1 MLRRTIKRRFVT
13 ADHIFV
19 NARHNQITIKSQSR
33 HICATLRSDPGFVQW
48 AIPPLFGDHAMT
60 AIDLATKS
68 NDELIAIIEAMSKA
82 SQSRLTL
89 KVSEKGALSL
99 YGMGQWPV
107 TLYRSQ
113 WERLIDFVPEISAFI
128 ATHQAVLAVKPP
140 K

>member
-1 MLRRTIKRRFVT
+1 M
-13 ADHIFV
+13 
-19 NARHNQITIKSQSR
+19 
-33 HICATLRSDPGFVQW
+33 AT
-48 AIPPLFGDHAMT
+48 
-60 AIDLATKS
+60 IDLATKTPA
-68 NDELIAIIEAMSKA
+68 ELIAIIEAMSKA

-113 WERLIDFVPEISAFI
+113 WERLIAAVPDIEAFI
-128 ATHQAVLAVKPP
+128 ATHQAVLTVKPA

>member
-1 MLRRTIKRRFVT
+1 M
-13 ADHIFV
+13 
-19 NARHNQITIKSQSR
+19 
-33 HICATLRSDPGFVQW
+33 AT
-48 AIPPLFGDHAMT
+48 
-60 AIDLATKS
+60 IDLASKS
-68 NDELIAIIEAMSKA
+68 KDELLAIIEQMARA

-113 WERLIDFVPEISAFI
+113 WERLIAAVPDIEAFI
-128 ATHQAVLAVKPP
+128 ATHASVLTVKPA

>member
-1 MLRRTIKRRFVT
+1 
-13 ADHIFV
+13 
-19 NARHNQITIKSQSR
+19 
-33 HICATLRSDPGFVQW
+33 
-48 AIPPLFGDHAMT
+48 MT
-60 AIDLATKS
+60 ALDLATKTPA
-68 NDELIAIIEAMSKA
+68 ELIAIIEAMSKA

-107 TLYRSQ
+107 TLYRTQ

-128 ATHQAVLAVKPP
+128 ATHQAVLAVKPA

>member
-1 MLRRTIKRRFVT
+1 M
-13 ADHIFV
+13 
-19 NARHNQITIKSQSR
+19 
-33 HICATLRSDPGFVQW
+33 AT
-48 AIPPLFGDHAMT
+48 
-60 AIDLATKS
+60 IDLAGKS
-68 NDELIAIIEAMSKA
+68 KEELLAIIEAMSKA

-107 TLYRSQ
+107 TLYRTQ

-128 ATHQAVLAVKPP
+128 ATHQAALAVKPA

>member
-1 MLRRTIKRRFVT
+1 M
-13 ADHIFV
+13 
-19 NARHNQITIKSQSR
+19 
-33 HICATLRSDPGFVQW
+33 
-48 AIPPLFGDHAMT
+48 AINM
-60 AIDLATKS
+60 DLASKS
-68 NDELIAIIEAMSKA
+68 KDELLAIIEQMARA

-113 WERLIDFVPEISAFI
+113 WERLIAAVPDIEAFI
-128 ATHQAVLAVKPP
+128 ATHQAVLTVKPA

>member
-1 MLRRTIKRRFVT
+1 M
-13 ADHIFV
+13 
-19 NARHNQITIKSQSR
+19 
-33 HICATLRSDPGFVQW
+33 
-48 AIPPLFGDHAMT
+48 AINM
-60 AIDLATKS
+60 DLASKS
-68 NDELIAIIEAMSKA
+68 KDELLAIIEQMARA

-113 WERLIDFVPEISAFI
+113 WERLIAAVPDIEAFI
-128 ATHQAVLAVKPP
+128 ATHASVLAVKPA

>member
-1 MLRRTIKRRFVT
+1 M
-13 ADHIFV
+13 
-19 NARHNQITIKSQSR
+19 
-33 HICATLRSDPGFVQW
+33 
-48 AIPPLFGDHAMT
+48 AINL
-60 AIDLATKS
+60 DLAAKS
-68 NDELIAIIEAMSKA
+68 KDELLAIIEAMSKA

-113 WERLIDFVPEISAFI
+113 WERLIAAVPEIEAFI
-128 ATHQAVLAVKPP
+128 ASHAAVLAVKPT

>member
-1 MLRRTIKRRFVT
+1 MT
-13 ADHIFV
+13 
-19 NARHNQITIKSQSR
+19 NA
-33 HICATLRSDPGFVQW
+33 
-48 AIPPLFGDHAMT
+48 
-60 AIDLATKS
+60 DLATKS
-68 NDELIAIIEAMSKA
+68 PAELIAIIEAMSKA

-113 WERLIDFVPEISAFI
+113 WERLIDYVPTITTFI
-128 ATHQAVLAVKPP
+128 AEHQAVLAVKPA

>member
-1 MLRRTIKRRFVT
+1 M
-13 ADHIFV
+13 
-19 NARHNQITIKSQSR
+19 
-33 HICATLRSDPGFVQW
+33 AT
-48 AIPPLFGDHAMT
+48 
-60 AIDLATKS
+60 IDLATKTPA
-68 NDELIAIIEAMSKA
+68 ELIAIIEAMSKA

-113 WERLIDFVPEISAFI
+113 WERLIAAVPEIEAFI
-128 ATHQAVLAVKPP
+128 ATHQAVLTVKPA